1 MKTFETPT
9 VFISACIEF
18 ESCRYDGEKISDEYI
33 QRLIPFVKVIRT
45 CPELAIGM
53 GAPRDAVRL
62 VQRKGE
68 SLKLLSTN
76 KGNDFTEPM
85 QEYTSK
91 YTDKLLDKEI
101 DGFIMKAKSP
111 TCGVN
116 SVKIYQNIG
125 KAHVVSAKNP
135 GLFGGKIMEKF
146 PNTPIETER
155 RLSNF
160 NIRNRFL
167 TEIFTLAEYRKIKK
181 TNKMKD
187 LVGFHSLNKYLFM
200 TYNQETLRELGNTV
214 ANHGKLPVEEVYQ
227 IYEVT
232 LRKLLSAEPT
242 KKKRIN
248 VLEHIYGY
256 FKDEISKEEKDY
268 YFEVQNEYLDNRV
281 PYSSVLT
288 VLKGWTIRFGQSY
301 LVDQTIF
308 APYPK
313 ELIMVTDSGKTV

>member
-1 MKTFETPT
+1 
-9 VFISACIEF
+9 
-18 ESCRYDGEKISDEYI
+18 
-33 QRLIPFVKVIRT
+33 
-45 CPELAIGM
+45 M

>member
-1 MKTFETPT
+1 MKTYETPT

-91 YTDKLLDKEI
+91 YTDSLLDKEI

-135 GLFGGKIMEKF
+135 GLFGGKIREKF

-181 TNKMKD
+181 ISKMKD
-187 LVGFHSLNKYLFM
+187 LVRFHSLNKYLFM
-200 TYNQETLRELGNTV
+200 TYNQVTLRELGNTV
-214 ANHGKLPVEEVYQ
+214 ANHGKLPVEEVYE

-232 LRKLLSAEPT
+232 LRKLLSSEPT

-256 FKDEISKEEKDY
+256 FKDDISKEEKDY

-313 ELIMVTDSGKTV
+313 DLIMVTDSGKTV